1 MSMRNTSWLAYLT
14 NFFSC
19 VFTLCCFLHLKIE
32 FFFYIVSFDTKK
44 KTEKK
49 NPHIG
54 LRLSGEQKKEVK
66 WIRWVAWCPTEWW
79 TLLLTNSRLGGP
91 RGSLTLTSC
100 NKSSSTDTI
109 CSATFWTARS
119 FLCICVVATH
129 SDTKTCVFRNRGC
142 LGFSHHGNFPT
153 HADWQHQQKV
163 QGCSGDS
170 RSKAFHTSSLR
181 PYTPVA
187 EGHMHCSNTQ
197 VA

>member
-19 VFTLCCFLHLKIE
+19 VFTRWAKE
-32 FFFYIVSFDTKK
+32 RGQM
-44 KTEKK
+44 
-49 NPHIG
+49 NPMG
-54 LRLSGEQKKEVK
+54 CLMSN
-66 WIRWVAWCPTEWW
+66 WVVDPPP
-79 TLLLTNSRLGGP
+79 NQR
-91 RGSLTLTSC
+91 SLTLTSC

-109 CSATFWTARS
+109 CSATFWKARS

-142 LGFSHHGNFPT
+142 LWFSHHGNFPT

-181 PYTPVA
+181 PYTPLA